1 MIIGNPETDK
11 TPALFRAF
19 GQFVESLGGRF
30 YTGTDM
36 GTYPE
41 DFVEASKE
49 TVYITGLPET
59 CGGGGDSSVPTA
71 AGVIYGLRATNK
83 MLFGK
88 EDLAGVI
95 CAVQGLGKVGSKVA
109 EKLLEEGARLI
120 VADINEK
127 RLKEFMKKAEK
138 IQGDVTVVS
147 GEEIFAQKTDIF
159 IPCAAG
165 GVINEKTINQLRVKA
180 IAGSANNQLL
190 YDGLAGQLKEQ
201 GILYAPDYIIN
212 AGGLISVTDELYGFN
227 KERVLE
233 KTKQIYDT
241 LLEIFETSR
250 ENNITTLEAANIMC
264 EKRITLARKRNN
276 FFTRGKKPKWD
287 LKK

>member
-147 GEEIFAQKTDIF
+147 GEEIFAQKADIF

>member
-147 GEEIFAQKTDIF
+147 GEEIFAQKADIF

-212 AGGLISVTDELYGFN
+212 AGGLISVADELYGFN

-241 LLEIFETSR
+241 LLEIFESSR

>member
-147 GEEIFAQKTDIF
+147 GEEIFAQKADIF

-212 AGGLISVTDELYGFN
+212 AGGLISVADELYGFN

>member
-109 EKLLEEGARLI
+109 EKLLEEGARLV

-147 GEEIFAQKTDIF
+147 GEEIFAQKADIF

-287 LKK
+287 SKK

>member
-147 GEEIFAQKTDIF
+147 GEEIFAQKADIF

-212 AGGLISVTDELYGFN
+212 AGGLISGFN